1 MKLSCSLK
9 EAAYSAGETPHM
21 APAFAVC
28 HLAPLDLESPVA
40 EILARV
46 LERVPLF
53 VVFLLTL
60 ENLAL
65 VAKSALAQSKTS
77 VGKIL
82 KWRLF
87 QRHRC

>member
-21 APAFAVC
+21 APAFGVC

-46 LERVPLF
+46 LERVPLMRC
-53 VVFLLTL
+53 LSP
-60 ENLAL
+60 NAR
-65 VAKSALAQSKTS
+65 KSC
-77 VGKIL
+77 VG
-82 KWRLF
+82 R
-87 QRHRC
+87 